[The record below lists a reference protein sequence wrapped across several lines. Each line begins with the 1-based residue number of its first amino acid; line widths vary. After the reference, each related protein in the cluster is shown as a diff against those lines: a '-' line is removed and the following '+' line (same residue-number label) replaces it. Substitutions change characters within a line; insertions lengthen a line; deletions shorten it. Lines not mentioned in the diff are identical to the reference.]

1 MWEVAFD
8 VRCELGEGPI
18 YDARENELIWFDI
31 IGQKLF
37 IASLATQHITQ
48 HSFDEPVSAA
58 FLSDAGAL
66 LMAGASG
73 LYHVHRASGEA
84 VLIQPI
90 EADKPITRANDS
102 RTGPG
107 GAIWFGTMGRKLEAG
122 AGAVYHLK
130 ASADKTQKNIE
141 IQTLFSDVSIPNAT
155 CFTANGKLA
164 YFCDTPRQ
172 QIMKISIDP
181 ETGLPIG
188 SPSIFVDLAPER
200 LNPDGAVVDEEG
212 CVWNAQWGASR
223 VACYGP
229 DGTFRQS
236 IDLPA
241 SQITCPC
248 FGGKDFKT
256 LFVTSAYEGL
266 DRKEEPLAGAVF
278 AIEMDVAGLPER
290 RTNLPL
296 LQG

>member
-1 MWEVAFD
+1 MMWEVAFD

-18 YDARENELIWFDI
+18 YDEQEDALIWFDI

-37 IASLATQHITQ
+37 IASLANQHITQ
-48 HSFDEPVSAA
+48 HTFDEPVSAA
-58 FLSDAGAL
+58 FLGNAGAL
-66 LMAGASG
+66 FMAGASG
-73 LYHVHRASGEA
+73 LYHVHRTSGEA

-90 EADKPITRANDS
+90 EADKPETRANDS

-107 GAIWFGTMGRKLEAG
+107 GSIWYGTMGRKLEAG

-130 ASADKTQKNIE
+130 AEADKGWKNINM
-141 IQTLFSDVSIPNAT
+141 QTLFSGVSIPNAT
-155 CFTANGKLA
+155 CFAADGKTA

-172 QIMKISIDP
+172 QIMQIPIDP
-181 ETGLPIG
+181 KTGLPIAN
-188 SPSIFVDLAPER
+188 PSVFVDLAPER

-212 CVWNAQWGASR
+212 CVWNAQWGAGQI
-223 VACYGP
+223 ACYGP
-229 DGTFRQS
+229 DGRFRKR
-236 IDLPA
+236 IELPA

-266 DRKEEPLAGAVF
+266 DRQAEPLAGAVF
-278 AIEMDVAGLPER
+278 AIEMEVAGLPER
-290 RTNLPL
+290 RTNLAL
-296 LQG
+296 